1 MFKIY
6 SEEWP
11 FEVNEEGIV
20 RNRFT
25 GHVYKPR
32 IVKDYLKVATTYK
45 GKKWGIPVHRLV
57 AICFVPN
64 PSGKD
69 QVNHK
74 DGNKLNNC
82 ASNLEWVTTQE
93 NRAHAFDTG
102 LQKGLLGDKNG
113 RSKITEEDARKVCE
127 LLVDGFRPKDI
138 EDRTGISRSI
148 PRDIKKGLSWRHL
161 ASEYGIP
168 VTWELGFSAKTAKW
182 VCCRLEEGMQPI
194 DIQRIARSARV
205 TIEKIKLIRDR
216 KAYVN
221 ISKHYNF

>member
-11 FEVNEEGIV
+11 FEVNEEGVV

-25 GHVYKPR
+25 GHIYSPSIRKGYLR
-32 IVKDYLKVATTYK
+32 IGISYR
-45 GKKWGIPVHRLV
+45 GKKRDFNIHRLV

-64 PSGKD
+64 PDNKP
-69 QVNHK
+69 QVNHR
-74 DGNKLNNC
+74 DGNKLNNH

-102 LQKGLLGDKNG
+102 LQNGVQGDRNG
-113 RSKITEEDARKVCE
+113 RSKISEADARKVCE
-127 LLVDGFRPKDI
+127 LIADGFKPKDI
-138 EDRTGISRSI
+138 EVRTGISRNI
-148 PRDIKKGLSWRHL
+148 ARDIKKGLSWRYL
-161 ASEYGIP
+161 ADEYNLS

-182 VCCRLEEGMQPI
+182 VCARLEDGMEPI

-221 ISKHYNF
+221 ISNDYNF